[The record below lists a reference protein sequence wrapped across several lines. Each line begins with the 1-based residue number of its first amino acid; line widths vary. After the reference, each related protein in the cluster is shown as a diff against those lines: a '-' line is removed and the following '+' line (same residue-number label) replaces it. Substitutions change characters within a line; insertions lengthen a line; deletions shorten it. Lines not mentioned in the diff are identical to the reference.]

1 MWRKPA
7 PAHQA
12 HKFTG
17 AHRRSSMPEPKHDA
31 ETGIPLAIS
40 RELRTMAH
48 NLSNSLETI
57 VQAGYLLRQTTLD
70 DNQRKWLTLIDNAAH
85 EAALLNRHLR
95 EVLRNHSRT
104 E

>member
-1 MWRKPA
+1 
-7 PAHQA
+7 
-12 HKFTG
+12 
-17 AHRRSSMPEPKHDA
+17 MPEPKHDA